1 MNKKWNWVDT
11 LLVLLIAAVI
21 IGGGYFLS
29 GQKVFGAEK
38 ETKTIT
44 TMVELRQQKKE
55 FTELPKVGDS
65 VLMGEKE
72 KMPAKVTKVE
82 VLPATNVNFDLLEG
96 TAKNQ
101 DIPEYFD
108 IRITTEGVGEESSA
122 AISINGGDIR
132 VGADMVLKSKNWA
145 GHGFVLS
152 VDTQK

>member
-44 TMVELRQQKKE
+44 TMVELRQQKKA
-55 FTELPKVGDS
+55 FTELPKVGDD
-65 VLMGEKE
+65 VMMGEKE

-82 VLPATNVNFDLLEG
+82 VLPATNVNYDLLEG
-96 TAKNQ
+96 TAKNRE
-101 DIPEYFD
+101 IPDYYD
-108 IRITTEGVGEESSA
+108 VRITTEATGTESA
-122 AISINGGDIR
+122 GAISVNGGDIR

-152 VDTQK
+152 IDTGK